1 MTNKARRR
9 CRSTCSKRPQSA
21 AAGTPA
27 LLPFRR
33 SNVQGLVWLGVSA
46 AVASALLSRV
56 EAFLQPLAG
65 GMGGSVG
72 VKDHRSA
79 RRERTAARGICSM
92 SERRGLW
99 PSRPTIDLRSDTVTQ
114 PTGGMRKAMHKV
126 PYYCAVCCTGIV
138 IKTLPLTAACGFCY
152 VRVRLAVRRC
162 WRHMLNSFL
171 EGEQT
176 KLPVFPSTG
185 PVRSVWWFV
194 VMCPPTRHF
203 RRCESLLVRR
213 SFNAPRGRILAR
225 ALRFLGDVFDS
236 VAF

>member
-9 CRSTCSKRPQSA
+9 CRSTCSARPQPA
-21 AAGTPA
+21 GVGTPA

-65 GMGGSVG
+65 GMGGPVG
-72 VKDHRSA
+72 VKGHRSA
-79 RRERTAARGICSM
+79 WRERTAARGICSM

-126 PYYCAVCCTGIV
+126 LYCAVCCTGIV
-138 IKTLPLTAACGFCY
+138 IEMLPLTAACGFCC
-152 VRVRLAVRRC
+152 VRVCPAVRRC
-162 WRHMLNSFL
+162 WRHMLNSFV

-176 KLPVFPSTG
+176 KLPVFASTG
-185 PVRSVWWFV
+185 PVGSVW
-194 VMCPPTRHF
+194 
-203 RRCESLLVRR
+203 
-213 SFNAPRGRILAR
+213 
-225 ALRFLGDVFDS
+225 
-236 VAF
+236 